1 MIKKII
7 HCFTSNKCLKGLLI
21 ASAMI
26 LLIAVNAHALI
37 TYTNPN
43 FHPDDYSQVFTPCTC
58 MATLEWYDRADIL
71 ELQNSSFG
79 FFYWGTDVTNTN
91 NLITN
96 FDSLDTSSDGVRDKA
111 KVDFANGRIYDLDVN
126 PNVVERS
133 FDQTA
138 GNNIGFFLQIDT
150 QYYKETLF
158 TVAALNANGADIA
171 ATLPSINIP
180 KTYLIGFEKPNS
192 NPSLIL
198 GAELVSGIT
207 PYAVP
212 EPRTLELMGVGL
224 LFVSVFSIRSLIRS
238 KKTE

>member
-1 MIKKII
+1 M
-7 HCFTSNKCLKGLLI
+7 
-21 ASAMI
+21 
-26 LLIAVNAHALI
+26 
-37 TYTNPN
+37 
-43 FHPDDYSQVFTPCTC
+43 
-58 MATLEWYDRADIL
+58 
-71 ELQNSSFG
+71 
-79 FFYWGTDVTNTN
+79 
-91 NLITN
+91 
-96 FDSLDTSSDGVRDKA
+96 
-111 KVDFANGRIYDLDVN
+111 
-126 PNVVERS
+126 ERS